1 MTTEDN
7 IPMASELD
15 MEGLQLDTTP
25 TTISVVNP
33 KGEVIAV
40 PATETPK
47 LEAAMGTPAA
57 VVDTHAD
64 DPAIKAQ
71 QAQIAYMERNGL
83 GYTKVEKD
91 TTLPDGTVVRK
102 NSLMINSIPEEF
114 QELLSFFLDDQP
126 CWFTGCEDLREL
138 YHAEL
143 GEDAS
148 CTSCHKGALI
158 RKYTELAKAAVRS
171 DKQKGIYKTPAEA
184 RMDKLKERIAANKA
198 QAAQNEAAA
207 MAAHNA
213 HVKEQIEK
221 INNKQYGSESNSTTG
236 SGEVSGSAESSSKRA
251 GGIMQMLRR
260 ATDRVKQVF
269 TNRA

>member
-1 MTTEDN
+1 
-7 IPMASELD
+7 

-25 TTISVVNP
+25 TTISVVSP

-40 PATETPK
+40 PATATPK

-57 VVDTHAD
+57 VVDIRAD

-83 GYTKVEKD
+83 GYTRVDKD

-102 NSLMINSIPEEF
+102 NSLMISSIPEEF
-114 QELLSFFLDDQP
+114 QELLSFFLDEQP
-126 CWFTGCEDLREL
+126 CWFTGCEDMREL
-138 YHAEL
+138 YKAEL

-148 CTSCHKGALI
+148 CSSCQKGALI
-158 RKYTELAKAAVRS
+158 RKYTELAKAAVRA

-184 RMDKLKERIAANKA
+184 RMDKLRERIAANKEK
-198 QAAQNEAAA
+198 AAKNESSA
-207 MAAHNA
+207 MEAHTK
-213 HVKEQIEK
+213 HVNEQIDK
-221 INNKQYGSESNSTTG
+221 VISGQYGPKSNSTAG
-236 SGEVSGSAESSSKRA
+236 SGEVSGSAESSPKRA

-260 ATDRVKQVF
+260 ATDHIKQVF
-269 TNRA
+269 TTRA